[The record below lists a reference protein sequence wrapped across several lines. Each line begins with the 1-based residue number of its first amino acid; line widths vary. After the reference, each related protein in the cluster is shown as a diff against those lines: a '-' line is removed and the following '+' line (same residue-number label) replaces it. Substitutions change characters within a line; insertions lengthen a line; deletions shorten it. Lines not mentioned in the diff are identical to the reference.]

1 MDRNKV
7 EPQPFVS
14 ICGVGNC
21 GFGTIHW
28 FRLFPVRKVASTK
41 DSWNVY
47 DYTLVVL
54 SGADI
59 VAPWAAAQ
67 VHRVVFLIVVGSSAG
82 EEVIFTKRLW
92 FERMSNDAINMLRL
106 NWKCH
111 AIHVIL
117 LIPFAPCVLAYK
129 GPWERFD
136 ISQCSRWMGETL
148 QLCVCA
154 FAVALWVFHLT
165 SIGQIMLM
173 MLHVNSGGL
182 LFECWYLSCIHWTAL
197 LLTRS
202 CHCFRCSYSNPYT
215 RVCTCFC
222 KDLRCRQ
229 GFGILGTLNEN
240 QGWAE
245 RRNEKGVRLDMLKP
259 WVHMKIQWVLKRLGL
274 PSSISIGWS
283 GFCDTSRVRRPGYC
297 QVPSHSAA
305 SAHLS
310 QHQGAESIVRQG
322 PLEWMLA
329 LFELASPGI
338 NYVMVKYGVNSQRLE

>member
-1 MDRNKV
+1 
-7 EPQPFVS
+7 
-14 ICGVGNC
+14 
-21 GFGTIHW
+21 
-28 FRLFPVRKVASTK
+28 
-41 DSWNVY
+41 
-47 DYTLVVL
+47 
-54 SGADI
+54 
-59 VAPWAAAQ
+59 
-67 VHRVVFLIVVGSSAG
+67 
-82 EEVIFTKRLW
+82 
-92 FERMSNDAINMLRL
+92 
-106 NWKCH
+106 
-111 AIHVIL
+111 
-117 LIPFAPCVLAYK
+117 
-129 GPWERFD
+129 
-136 ISQCSRWMGETL
+136 
-148 QLCVCA
+148 
-154 FAVALWVFHLT
+154 
-165 SIGQIMLM
+165 M

-182 LFECWYLSCIHWTAL
+182 LLECWYLSCTHWTAL
-197 LLTRS
+197 LLTGS

-297 QVPSHSAA
+297 QVPSNSAA

-310 QHQGAESIVRQG
+310 QHQGAESIGRQG

-329 LFELASPGI
+329 RSSTFRTGQPW
-338 NYVMVKYGVNSQRLE
+338 N